1 MKTAYK
7 NIFKATT
14 LFGGVQLFNIII
26 NLVRTKLVAMI
37 LGPEGVGIHSIYNE
51 TKELVH
57 ESTNIGMDQSGVRGI
72 SLAYEKLKNASS
84 EQETAICR
92 ENLRQQITYVR
103 SWEIILSL
111 FGALVMILFAH
122 PLSLMTFQDTEHTWA
137 YIMLAPAVTFSTITC
152 GELVVLK
159 AIRKIKSVAMLSS
172 VNVVLALVV
181 TIPIYYVSGLS
192 GIVPAII
199 ALSLCSAVITVFVSY
214 RYNKLYIYWHWRELR
229 EALPMLKLGLCFVI
243 TGAMAH
249 GMELLIMSHINGE
262 SDEATVGLYRAGYTI
277 TGTYAALLFNAV
289 SADFFP
295 RLSGVVNDVKQR
307 TTTVCQQMEVLLM
320 LVGPMSV
327 ALLVA
332 MPVLVPLL
340 YDYTFVDMIPMTRI
354 AVFGVLFSAAYI
366 PAAYLPLAAGDSK
379 MFLFVETISTITML
393 LIIVGFSME
402 GLVGAGVGK
411 VVSTVID
418 TVSIFAVAIWYY
430 KVRLSYSYIFLLG
443 CHVLLLVASF
453 AVTSILT
460 GVWYWVAG
468 VGILLLSILT
478 SWEFYKRK
486 AVSQ

>member
-1 MKTAYK
+1 
-7 NIFKATT
+7 
-14 LFGGVQLFNIII
+14 
-26 NLVRTKLVAMI
+26 
-37 LGPEGVGIHSIYNE
+37 
-51 TKELVH
+51 
-57 ESTNIGMDQSGVRGI
+57 
-72 SLAYEKLKNASS
+72 
-84 EQETAICR
+84 
-92 ENLRQQITYVR
+92 
-103 SWEIILSL
+103 
-111 FGALVMILFAH
+111 
-122 PLSLMTFQDTEHTWA
+122 
-137 YIMLAPAVTFSTITC
+137 
-152 GELVVLK
+152 
-159 AIRKIKSVAMLSS
+159 MLSS

-307 TTTVCQQMEVLLM
+307 TNTVCQQMEVLLM

-366 PAAYLPLAAGDSK
+366 PAAYLPLAAGNSK